1 MNVPA
6 FSQQQ
11 QQQQQQQPQQQQQQ
25 QQQRQQQQKSSPRF
39 GKDSRES
46 YIQIHVHRKL
56 HAHVSKLSDEDGKF
70 DRFLQFALVIL
81 FWIH

>member
-1 MNVPA
+1 MNVPT

-11 QQQQQQQPQQQQQQ
+11 QQQQQQ
-25 QQQRQQQQKSSPRF
+25 KKKTSPRF

-56 HAHVSKLSDEDGKF
+56 HAHVSKMSDEDGKF
-70 DRFLQFALVIL
+70 DRFMQFALVIL
-81 FWIH
+81 YWIH